1 MRVAILSP
9 YSWTYPGGVTRHIEA
24 LAERFIDDGHHVRV
38 LAPYDPPGRYSS
50 VLHRGA
56 RPQEM
61 QKPEYVV
68 SLGRTLSLK
77 ANQAVSNVSITPY
90 AYATALQELRTGN
103 YDVVHVHEPLAPV
116 SPWLITD
123 QIGLPLVGTF
133 HTYNENRISNGI
145 ATALGARRMLNRLH
159 VRIAV
164 SEAAAWTARRF
175 FGGHY
180 RIIPNGVLLDGE
192 RAALGALRPQ
202 SDKLKIVF
210 VGQAVERK
218 GLPVLLRAFE
228 ALREHIP
235 TELTV
240 IGPSEQELSP
250 MMLDMRDV
258 RVLGKVDD
266 ETKRTELEAGD
277 VLCAPSLG
285 GESFGMVL
293 TEAFAAG
300 TPVVASDI
308 AGYRDVVR
316 DGVDGVLVPRGD
328 AQMLAEALRDLYEEP
343 ARRAQ
348 MARAAALGAERF
360 AWPRIAAQ
368 VMEAYEDAIAVPEPA
383 TTLERAAVRIG
394 ARAADLKPRV
404 PAQRLASLEPALT
417 GPQRH
422 SKALGVARRV
432 GLATV
437 SIGGA
442 VLAFLALQKI
452 GLTNIAKAL
461 ITASP
466 TLILLGLAIMCS
478 AMVMRA
484 FSWHAILKAALPRSR
499 VRLADAAQGTFI
511 GVLMSST
518 LPARL
523 GEPSRALVVARRT
536 GRPRE
541 NLPIVLGTV
550 VSQTL
555 LNIVALIVLG
565 AVMFSSVDFFN
576 GHQNALLAAAIAPL
590 VLLIVVLVMPVDTAR
605 LSEQVA
611 LLASARTGRANPGR
625 DGARPRR
632 SDRVP
637 LPTPR
642 RDRGGRP
649 DVGVGA
655 SVSVLLGAAGRAR
668 ARQARRRPRRRGR
681 RPVRGQH
688 HRGSAGDA
696 GEPRRVPGRV
706 RRRAP
711 HRLAHR
717 LRRRRRLR
725 RDPPGGRG
733 HDRDPDG
740 YAGAAQGGHVVARGQ
755 AARDAHD
762 AGQAAGT
769 PELTRLDHRRHG
781 PGALVDESLKPWPSR
796 ARRRRRPRP
805 RSPVPRR

>member
-38 LAPYDPPGRYSS
+38 LAPFDLTDRFGS

-56 RPQEM
+56 RPQPME
-61 QKPEYVV
+61 KPDYLV
-68 SLGRTLSLK
+68 SLGRTFSLN
-77 ANQAVSNVSITPY
+77 ANQAVSNISITPH
-90 AYATALQELRTGN
+90 AYATAVQELRTGG

-116 SPWLITD
+116 SPWLVTD
-123 QIGLPLVGTF
+123 RIGLPLVGTF
-133 HTYNENRISNGI
+133 HTYNENRISNGM
-145 ATALGARRMLNRLH
+145 ANVLGARRMLNRLH

-180 RIIPNGVLLDGE
+180 RIIPNGVHVDAE
-192 RAALGALRPQ
+192 KAALGALRPQ
-202 SDKLKIVF
+202 SDKLRIVF

-218 GLPVLLRAFE
+218 GLPLLLRAFE

-240 IGPSEQELSP
+240 IGPSAQELSP
-250 MMLDMRDV
+250 LMLDMRDV

-266 ETKRTELEAGD
+266 DTKRAELEASD

-316 DGVDGVLVPRGD
+316 DGVDGVLAPRGD
-328 AQMLAEALRDLYEEP
+328 AQALAEALRDLYEEP
-343 ARRAQ
+343 ARRAG

-360 AWPRIAAQ
+360 AWTRVAAQ

-383 TTLERAAVRIG
+383 TRLQRAAVRVG
-394 ARAADLKPRV
+394 ARAADLKPHV
-404 PAQRLASLEPALT
+404 PPQRLASLEPPLT
-417 GPQRH
+417 VAQRH
-422 SKALGVARRV
+422 SKALGIARRV

-452 GLTNIAKAL
+452 GLTNIASAL
-461 ITASP
+461 ITAKP
-466 TLILLGLAIMCS
+466 TLVLLGLAIMCGS
-478 AMVMRA
+478 MVLRA
-484 FSWHAILKAALPRSR
+484 VSWHAILRAALPRSR
-499 VRLADAAQGTFI
+499 VRMSDAAQGTFI

-555 LNIVALIVLG
+555 LNIVALVVLG
-565 AVMFSSVDFFN
+565 AIMFSSVDLFS
-576 GHQNALLAAAIAPL
+576 GHQNALLVAALAP
-590 VLLIVVLVMPVDTAR
+590 
-605 LSEQVA
+605 VA
-611 LLASARTGRANPGR
+611 LLTLVLIMPVVLRGTGNRSRTSRVHALAAQVRGALARVRAGLI
-625 DGARPRR
+625 
-632 SDRVP
+632 VF
-637 LPTPR
+637 
-642 RDRGGRP
+642 
-649 DVGVGA
+649 
-655 SVSVLLGAAGRAR
+655 
-668 ARQARRRPRRRGR
+668 RRPRLGATATAA
-681 RPVRGQH
+681 QL
-688 HRGSAGDA
+688 SAWALQCLSCWVLLVALGLDKHGAGIGAAAAVLFAVNITAVLPATPANLGVFQAACAAVLHTGWHVGYGDGVA
-696 GEPRRVPGRV
+696 FGVILQAVEVTTAIVMGMPALLKEGMSWREV
-706 RRRAP
+706 
-711 HRLAHR
+711 R
-717 LRRRRRLR
+717 LRAMHTTPVKLPAR
-725 RDPPGGRG
+725 PSSPIAGR
-733 HDRDPDG
+733 P
-740 YAGAAQGGHVVARGQ
+740 ASQSV
-755 AARDAHD
+755 
-762 AGQAAGT
+762 AGT
-769 PELTRLDHRRHG
+769 RT
-781 PGALVDESLKPWPSR
+781 
-796 ARRRRRPRP
+796 
-805 RSPVPRR
+805 

>member
-24 LAERFIDDGHHVRV
+24 LAERFIADGHYIRV

-50 VLHRGA
+50 ALHRGA

-61 QKPEYVV
+61 EKPEYLV

-77 ANQAVSNVSITPY
+77 ANQAVSNIAITPY
-90 AYATALQELRTGN
+90 ALATAQRELRTGN

-116 SPWLITD
+116 TPWCITD
-123 QIGLPLVGTF
+123 WTSVPIVGTF

-145 ATALGARRMLNRLH
+145 ANALGARRMLNRLH

-164 SEAAAWTARRF
+164 SEAAAWTAKRF

-180 RIIPNGVLLDGE
+180 RVIPNGVHVDPR
-192 RAALGALRPQ
+192 RAALGALRPEG
-202 SDKLKIVF
+202 DKLKIVF
-210 VGQAVERK
+210 IGQAVDRK
-218 GLPVLLRAFE
+218 GLPLLLRAFE

-250 MMLDMRDV
+250 LMLDMRDV

-266 ETKRTELEAGD
+266 QTKRLELEAGD
-277 VLCAPSLG
+277 VLCAPSIG

-300 TPVVASDI
+300 TPVIASDI

-316 DGVDGVLVPRGD
+316 DGADGVLVPRGD
-328 AQMLAEALRDLYEEP
+328 AQALAEALRDLYEEP
-343 ARRAQ
+343 ARRAE

-360 AWPRIAAQ
+360 AWPRVAAQ
-368 VMEAYEDAIAVPEPA
+368 VMEAYEDAIATPEPA
-383 TTLERAAVRIG
+383 TALQRAAVRVG
-394 ARAADLKPRV
+394 TRAADLKPRV
-404 PAQRLASLEPALT
+404 PPQRLASLEPPLT

-422 SKALGVARRV
+422 SKALGLARRV

-442 VLAFLALQKI
+442 VLAFLALAKI
-452 GLTNIAKAL
+452 GLTNIASAL

-466 TLILLGLAIMCS
+466 TLVLLGLAIMCG
-478 AMVMRA
+478 AMALRA
-484 FSWHAILKAALPRSR
+484 VSWYAILRAALPRSR
-499 VRLADAAQGTFI
+499 VRLSDAAQGTFI

-555 LNIVALIVLG
+555 LNILALIVLG
-565 AVMFSSVDFFN
+565 AIMFSSVDFFN
-576 GHQNALLAAAIAPL
+576 GHQSALVVAAIAPL
-590 VLLIVVLVMPVDTAR
+590 ILLIVVMLAPLVLRDTGNRSRTSRVHALAAQVRDAMAR
-605 LSEQVA
+605 V
-611 LLASARTGRANPGR
+611 RTGLI
-625 DGARPRR
+625 
-632 SDRVP
+632 VF
-637 LPTPR
+637 
-642 RDRGGRP
+642 
-649 DVGVGA
+649 
-655 SVSVLLGAAGRAR
+655 
-668 ARQARRRPRRRGR
+668 RRPRHGATATFF
-681 RPVRGQH
+681 QL
-688 HRGSAGDA
+688 SAWAFQCLSCWVLLVALGLDKHAGIGAAAAVLFAVNITAVLPATPANLGVFQAACAAVLHTGWHIGYGDGVA
-696 GEPRRVPGRV
+696 FGVILQAVEVTTAIIMGMPALLNEGMSWREV
-706 RRRAP
+706 
-711 HRLAHR
+711 R
-717 LRRRRRLR
+717 LRAMHTTPVKLPARPSSRN
-725 RDPPGGRG
+725 
-733 HDRDPDG
+733 
-740 YAGAAQGGHVVARGQ
+740 AGAEVLRARG
-755 AARDAHD
+755 
-762 AGQAAGT
+762 
-769 PELTRLDHRRHG
+769 
-781 PGALVDESLKPWPSR
+781 
-796 ARRRRRPRP
+796 
-805 RSPVPRR
+805 